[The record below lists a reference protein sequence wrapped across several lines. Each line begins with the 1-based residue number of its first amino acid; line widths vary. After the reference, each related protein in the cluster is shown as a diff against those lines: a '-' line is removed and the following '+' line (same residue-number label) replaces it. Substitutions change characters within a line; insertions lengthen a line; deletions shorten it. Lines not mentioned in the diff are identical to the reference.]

1 MYDVAVIG
9 AGPGGSTTA
18 RYLAK
23 QGYQVCLI
31 DKDRFPRDK
40 PCGGGFS
47 PRLVDE
53 FPYLRKRQGDFLRGV
68 CRVGVIHSSNQKT
81 VLRGRADMAVALR
94 TDFDNVLLESA
105 LEYGAEPKMGIRAKS
120 LQIDAN
126 SVKVELANGD
136 HVTARAIVGA
146 DGSTSMVARETQ
158 LNAKWPSN
166 HITACR
172 VVEIPAKTRDIIERY
187 SEELEYHFF
196 ANLGGLPGY
205 GWIFPKL
212 DTINIGLGIVGRYA
226 KGLLRYFE
234 SFIKMLKRDGYIAKS
249 AELNALKGALLPTGG
264 TIAKSYSERCLLVGD
279 SAGMVNPIT
288 GGGIAHAMVAG
299 KIAAAILA
307 RNLENDAL
315 DDSDL
320 GKYQTQWMAEFGKE
334 IKSQLIVQKVFTGVF
349 ANTLFEIGARDS
361 VLQDTVSAMM
371 SEASAGRNNA
381 YRLFGRFLYVCLRE
395 VLTP

>member
-1 MYDVAVIG
+1 MYDVAIIG
-9 AGPGGSTTA
+9 AGPSGSTTA

-23 QGYQVCLI
+23 LGYDVCLI
-31 DKDRFPRDK
+31 DKSRFPRDK

-53 FPYLRKRQGDFLRGV
+53 FPHLKRRQGDFLKGV
-68 CRVGVIHSSNQKT
+68 CQVGVLHSSNRKT

-94 TDFDNVLLESA
+94 KDFDNILLESA
-105 LEYGAEPKMGIRAKS
+105 LEYGVEPKLGNRAKS
-120 LQIDAN
+120 VQIDAE
-126 SVKVELANGD
+126 SAKVELAHGNAVVA
-136 HVTARAIVGA
+136 HAIVGA
-146 DGSTSMVARETQ
+146 DGATSMVARTTG
-158 LNAKWPSN
+158 LNVRWPSDS
-166 HITACR
+166 ITACR
-172 VVEIPAKTRDIIERY
+172 VVEMPTKTEDIIDRY

-212 DTINIGLGIVGRYA
+212 DTINVGLGIVGKYA
-226 KGLLRYFE
+226 KGLPRYFE
-234 SFIKMLKRDGYIAKS
+234 SFIKMLRRDGYIRKS
-249 AELNALKGALLPTGG
+249 VDLSASKGALLPTGG
-264 TIAKSYSERCLLVGD
+264 TIAKSYSQRCLLIGD

-299 KIAAAILA
+299 KIAAAVLA

-315 DDSDL
+315 EDSDL
-320 GKYQTQWMAEFGKE
+320 SRYQTLWMTEFGKE

-349 ANTLFEIGARDS
+349 ADTLFEIGARDS
-361 VLQDTVSAMM
+361 VLQNTVSAIM
-371 SEASAGRNNA
+371 SEASGDRSDA

-395 VLTP
+395 AFTP